1 MTAKRMISLVSS
13 LLALLLAVG
22 FIARTQVLPRMIG
35 SQSAD
40 TPSPISNPK
49 NSRID
54 SIDPSGCGRCHRA
67 EVAGF
72 ALSAMSHSMRVGG
85 NEPNGEV
92 ELPGAKL
99 SISSS
104 STGSW
109 QRLESDGHT
118 IQYHVDYVVGSG
130 KHASGYLVSISS
142 HLFQSP
148 IAYYRSRHGY
158 DLAPGYEGRADPD
171 FKRAI
176 TPGCLFCHSGRAEPV
191 AGTENEYQSPPFSH
205 LAIGCS
211 RCHGP
216 TEAHLAHPGSTTIVN
231 PARLQGAARDSI
243 CEQCHLLGVAQVLN
257 PGKRSSDFR
266 PGTSLEDTYTVYV
279 NELLPGT
286 ASKFKVISHVEQL
299 ALSMCS
305 RKSNGRLWCGTCH
318 DPHRDPV
325 QPAAFYRSK
334 CLSCHTAAFPETHP
348 SAGSNCIGCH
358 MPKRDAKDGG
368 HTAFTDHRIQRQ
380 SEPERPIKEDIDISA
395 WREPPDANLGKRN
408 LGIASIQ
415 VGMERQAGAFIVRG
429 YRMLTEVQGPFSDDP
444 ALYHWMGT
452 ALLWGRQYS
461 EAEKAYGRAFE
472 LNPASAIA
480 EADLG
485 QAYASA
491 GEWDTATRYLEDAL
505 AKDFLNLSVATLL
518 MDIYHEQGDTAKA
531 AELSK
536 RMRAA
541 MKQP

>member
-1 MTAKRMISLVSS
+1 
-13 LLALLLAVG
+13 
-22 FIARTQVLPRMIG
+22 
-35 SQSAD
+35 
-40 TPSPISNPK
+40 
-49 NSRID
+49 
-54 SIDPSGCGRCHRA
+54 
-67 EVAGF
+67 
-72 ALSAMSHSMRVGG
+72 MSHSMRVGG
-85 NEPNGEV
+85 NEPDGEV
-92 ELPGAKL
+92 ELPGAKI

-109 QRLESDGHT
+109 QKLESDGHT

-130 KHASGYLVSISS
+130 KHASGYLVSIRS

-158 DLAPGYEGRADPD
+158 DLAPGYEGQADPD

-191 AGTENEYQSPPFSH
+191 AGTENQYQSPPFSH

-216 TEAHLAHPGSTTIVN
+216 TEAHLARPGSTTIVN
-231 PARLQGAARDSI
+231 PARFQGSARDSI

-257 PGKRSSDFR
+257 PGKRSSDFH
-266 PGTSLEDTYTVYV
+266 PGTSLEDTYTVYI
-279 NELLPGT
+279 NELPPGT

-380 SEPERPIKEDIDISA
+380 SEPERSITEDIDISA
-395 WREPPDANLGKRN
+395 WREPPDASLGKRN

-415 VGMERQAGAFIVRG
+415 VGMERQAAALIARG
-429 YRMLTEVQGPFSDDP
+429 YRMLTEVQGAFADDP
-444 ALYHWMGT
+444 ALYHWKGV
-452 ALLWGRQYS
+452 ALLWGRQYF
-461 EAEKAYGRAFE
+461 EAERAYGRAFE
-472 LNPASAIA
+472 LDPASAMA

-491 GEWDTATRYLEDAL
+491 GEWDTATRYLEGAI
-505 AKDFLNLSVATLL
+505 AKDSLNLSVATLL